1 MMLDDIIA
9 PLFVPASRPDRFEE
23 AAASGADA
31 VILDLEDAVSPA
43 EKNRA
48 RAAVRSDFTDLPVI
62 VRVNAPKTPWH
73 RDDMAAVARLN
84 LAAIIV
90 PKAELDAELPSL
102 TASNTTLIIALI
114 ETALGLSQARN
125 IARLPSV
132 SHLAFGSIDFCADI
146 GCAHTRDALLA
157 ARSELVLASRLAGLA
172 PPIDGVTSSVDDADL
187 IVSDARYARDLGFG
201 GKLAIHPRQ
210 ITAIRNGFRRE
221 PSEIEWAKAVLASNE
236 AVSVIDGRMID
247 EPVRKQALMILRQI

>member
-1 MMLDDIIA
+1 MMLDHVIA
-9 PLFVPASRPDRFEE
+9 PLFVPASRPDRFKK

-31 VILDLEDAVSPA
+31 VILDLEDSVSPA
-43 EKNRA
+43 EKNMA
-48 RAAVRSDFTDLPVI
+48 RAAVRSDFTDLPVM
-62 VRVNAPKTPWH
+62 VRVNASNTPWH
-73 RDDMAAVARLN
+73 RDDMAAVTELD

-90 PKAELDAELPSL
+90 PKAELDDDLPSL
-102 TASNTTLIIALI
+102 TTPIIALI

-125 IARLPSV
+125 IAHLPSV
-132 SHLAFGSIDFCADI
+132 SRLAFGSIDFCAEI

-187 IVSDARYARDLGFG
+187 IASDARYARDLGFD

-210 ITAIRNGFRRE
+210 IAAIRNGFRRE
-221 PSEIEWAKAVLASNE
+221 PSEIEWARAVLASNE
-236 AVSVIDGRMID
+236 AVSAIDGRMID